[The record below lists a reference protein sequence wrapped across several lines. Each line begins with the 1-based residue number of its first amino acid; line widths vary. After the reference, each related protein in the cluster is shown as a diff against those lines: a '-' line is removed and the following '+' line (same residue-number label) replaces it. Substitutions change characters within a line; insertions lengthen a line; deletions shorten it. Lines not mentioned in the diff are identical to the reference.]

1 MREQRHGLNRA
12 MKQVERILAKFLEG
26 VVACAFLMIFAL
38 VVIQVFLRYVLNTS
52 ITGANEVII
61 ILFVYTTSIGGAL
74 AAGRRE
80 HIALTFATEMLP
92 EVVRKLLARTSLLLV
107 AFINGVMVWF
117 SLHWIGITGDYL
129 MPSTGLTR
137 SVAQFSIPLGCGLA
151 AFYCLVKALAPL
163 DPEPNT
169 IS

>member
-1 MREQRHGLNRA
+1 
-12 MKQVERILAKFLEG
+12 MKRVERLLADILEG
-26 VVACAFLMIFAL
+26 VVACAFLTIFAL

-52 ITGANEVII
+52 IIGANEVII

-80 HIALTFATEMLP
+80 HIALTFAIEMLP
-92 EVVRKLLARTSLLLV
+92 EPLRKLMARVSFLLV
-107 AFINGVMVWF
+107 AFINGVMAWF

-137 SVAQFSIPLGCGLA
+137 SVAQNSIPLGCCLA
-151 AFYCLVKALAPL
+151 ALYCLVKALAPL
-163 DPEPNT
+163 DSEPNT